1 MLKRILA
8 GGLTAAMTFS
18 LLTGCDAP
26 ALTSGSSGSYKAT
39 VPTAAQ
45 EDVDNYLT
53 GGAISCSDTVMT
65 INGTDIPASAY
76 FYWMSY
82 YASYLEYYYKNSGG
96 DGDFSLSDQYDE
108 DTTYA
113 DYVQEQTENTLI
125 SSVVATQK
133 AKEEQVKLSKDAQT
147 SLDNMEKNADPNTL
161 LYYATDLDGLKFTYT
176 NYSYSEAL
184 QTALFEK
191 GGKYYANKKTLQDYY
206 DDNVFG
212 AKHILIQTSGMDDAE
227 KAEAKKTIQGY
238 LDEILKSDD
247 KVSTFN
253 QYMNEHSEDSGLAN
267 YPDGYTYLRGDMVSE
282 FEDAVASLK
291 VGEITPEVVES
302 SYGYH
307 IIMRIEPD
315 PDEIDEETLKDRYQG
330 DTYNSLLDEQIHN
343 AEVSYSDAL
352 EKLDITGFYD
362 KLTTL
367 HDIIDAITQAENAA
381 NASSSAAA
389 SQQSAQ

>member
-8 GGLTAAMTFS
+8 GGLSAAMAFS

-26 ALTSGSSGSYKAT
+26 ALDSSSANSYEPT
-39 VPTAAQ
+39 VPAAAQ

-76 FYWMSY
+76 FYWMAY
-82 YASYLEYYYKNSGG
+82 YASYLEYYYQSSGG
-96 DGDFSLSDQYDE
+96 EDFSLSDQYDE

-113 DYVQEQTENTLI
+113 DYVREQTENTLI
-125 SSVVATQK
+125 SSVVATQE
-133 AKEEQVKLSKDAQT
+133 AEKEKVALSEDAQA
-147 SLDNMEKNADPNTL
+147 SLDSVKENADPNTL
-161 LYYATDLDGLKFTYT
+161 LYYATDLDGLTFTYN
-176 NYSYSEAL
+176 NYSYSDAL

-191 GGKYYANKKTLQDYY
+191 GGKYYANKETLQDYY

-212 AKHILIQTSGMDDAE
+212 AKHILIETSGMSDEE

-238 LDEILKSDD
+238 LDKILASDD
-247 KVSTFN
+247 QVSTFD
-253 QYMNEHSEDSGLAN
+253 QYMNEHSEDSGLAQ
-267 YPDGYTYLRGDMVSE
+267 YPDGYTYLTGSMVSE
-282 FEDAVASLK
+282 FEDAVAALE
-291 VGEITPEVVES
+291 VGEITPEIVES

-307 IIMRIEPD
+307 IIMRTEPD
-315 PDEIDEETLKDRYQG
+315 PDEIDDETLKDRYQE
-330 DTYNSLLDEQIHN
+330 DTYSSLLDEWTRN
-343 AEVSYSDAL
+343 AEVSSSDAL
-352 EKLDITGFYD
+352 EKLDVASFYD

-367 HDIIDAITQAENAA
+367 QDIITAITEAENAA
-381 NASSSAAA
+381 NASSSAAT

>member
-8 GGLTAAMTFS
+8 GGLTAALAFS
-18 LLTGCDAP
+18 LLTSCDAP
-26 ALTSGSSGSYKAT
+26 ALDSSAPDTYEAK

-45 EDVDNYLT
+45 EDVDSYLT
-53 GGAISCSDTVMT
+53 DGAISCADTVMT
-65 INGTDIPASAY
+65 INGTDVPASAY
-76 FYWMSY
+76 FYWLSY
-82 YASYLEYYYKNSGG
+82 YASYLEYYYQSSGG
-96 DGDFSLSDQYDE
+96 EDFSLSDQYDE

-133 AKEEQVKLSKDAQT
+133 AQEEKVELSEDAQT
-147 SLDNMEKNADPNTL
+147 NLDNMEENADPNTL
-161 LYYATDLDGLKFTYT
+161 LYYATDLDGLKFTFT
-176 NYSYSEAL
+176 NYSYSDAL

-191 GGKYYANKKTLQDYY
+191 GGKYYANKETLQDYY

-212 AKHILIQTSGMDDAE
+212 AKHILIQTSGMSDEE

-238 LDEILKSDD
+238 LDKILASDD
-247 KVSTFN
+247 QASTFD
-253 QYMNEHSEDSGLAN
+253 QYMNEHSEDSGLAQ
-267 YPDGYTYLRGDMVSE
+267 YPDGYTFMSGDMVSE
-282 FEDAVASLK
+282 FEDAVAALK

-315 PDEIDEETLKDRYQG
+315 PEEIDDETLKERYQE
-330 DTYNSLLDEQIHN
+330 DTYSGLLDEWTQS
-343 AEVSYSDAL
+343 AEISTSDAL
-352 EKLDITGFYD
+352 EKLDTNAFYD
-362 KLTTL
+362 KLSSL
-367 HDIIDAITQAENAA
+367 QDIINAITEAENAA
-381 NASSSAAA
+381 NASSSAES

>member
-1 MLKRILA
+1 MLKRFLA
-8 GGLTAAMTFS
+8 GGLTAALAFS

-26 ALTSGSSGSYKAT
+26 ARDSSAPDTYEAK

-53 GGAISCSDTVMT
+53 DGAISCADTVMT
-65 INGTDIPASAY
+65 INGTDVPASAY

-82 YASYLEYYYKNSGG
+82 YAGYLEYYYQSSGG
-96 DGDFSLSDQYDE
+96 EDFSLSDQYDE

-113 DYVQEQTENTLI
+113 DYVQEQTETTLI

-133 AKEEQVKLSKDAQT
+133 AQAEKVELSEDAQT

-161 LYYATDLDGLKFTYT
+161 LYYATDLDGLTFTFT
-176 NYSYSEAL
+176 NYSYSDAL

-191 GGKYYANKKTLQDYY
+191 GGKYYANKETLQDYY

-212 AKHILIQTSGMDDAE
+212 AKHILIQTSGMSDEE

-238 LDEILKSDD
+238 LDKILASDD
-247 KVSTFN
+247 QVSTFD
-253 QYMNEHSEDSGLAN
+253 QYMNEHSEDSGLAQ
-267 YPDGYTYLRGDMVSE
+267 YPDGYTYLSGDMVSE
-282 FEDAVASLK
+282 FEDAVATLK

-315 PDEIDEETLKDRYQG
+315 PEEIDDETLKERYQE
-330 DTYNSLLDEQIHN
+330 DTFSSLLDEWTQS
-343 AEVSYSDAL
+343 AEIFTSDAL
-352 EKLDITGFYD
+352 EKLDVNAFYD
-362 KLTTL
+362 KLTSL
-367 HDIIDAITQAENAA
+367 QDIINAITEAENAA
-381 NASSSAAA
+381 SSSASAA
-389 SQQSAQ
+389 TSQQSAQ

>member
-8 GGLTAAMTFS
+8 GGLTAALAFS

-26 ALTSGSSGSYKAT
+26 ALDSSAPDTYEAK

-45 EDVDNYLT
+45 EDVDSYLT
-53 GGAISCSDTVMT
+53 DGTISCADTVMT
-65 INGTDIPASAY
+65 INGTDVPASAY
-76 FYWMSY
+76 FYWLSY
-82 YASYLEYYYKNSGG
+82 YASYLEYYYQSSGG
-96 DGDFSLSDQYDE
+96 EDFSLSDQYDE

-133 AKEEQVKLSKDAQT
+133 AQEEKVELSEDAQT
-147 SLDNMEKNADPNTL
+147 SLDNMEENADPNTL
-161 LYYATDLDGLKFTYT
+161 LYYATDLDGLKFTFT
-176 NYSYSEAL
+176 NYSYSDAL

-191 GGKYYANKKTLQDYY
+191 GGKYYANKETLQDYY

-212 AKHILIQTSGMDDAE
+212 AKHILIQTSGMSDEE

-238 LDEILKSDD
+238 LDKILASDD
-247 KVSTFN
+247 QASTFD
-253 QYMNEHSEDSGLAN
+253 QYMNEHSEDSGLAQ
-267 YPDGYTYLRGDMVSE
+267 YPDGYTFMSGDMVSE
-282 FEDAVASLK
+282 FEDAVAALK

-315 PDEIDEETLKDRYQG
+315 PEEIDDETLKERYQE
-330 DTYNSLLDEQIHN
+330 DTYSGLLDEWTQS
-343 AEVSYSDAL
+343 AEISTSDAL
-352 EKLDITGFYD
+352 EKLDTNAFYD
-362 KLTTL
+362 KLSSL
-367 HDIIDAITQAENAA
+367 QDIINAITEAENAA

>member
-1 MLKRILA
+1 MLKRFLA
-8 GGLTAAMTFS
+8 GGLTAALAFS

-26 ALTSGSSGSYKAT
+26 ARDSSAPDTYEAK

-53 GGAISCSDTVMT
+53 NGAISCADTVMT
-65 INGTDIPASAY
+65 INGTDVPASAY

-82 YASYLEYYYKNSGG
+82 YAGYLEYYYQSSGG
-96 DGDFSLSDQYDE
+96 EDFSLSDQYDE

-113 DYVQEQTENTLI
+113 DYVQEQTETTLI

-133 AKEEQVKLSKDAQT
+133 AQEEKVELSEDDQT
-147 SLDNMEKNADPNTL
+147 SLANMEKNADPNTL
-161 LYYATDLDGLKFTYT
+161 LYYATDLDGLEFTFT
-176 NYSYSEAL
+176 NYSYSDAL

-191 GGKYYANKKTLQDYY
+191 GGKYYANKETLQDYY

-212 AKHILIQTSGMDDAE
+212 AKHILIQTSGMSDEE

-238 LDEILKSDD
+238 LDKILASDD
-247 KVSTFN
+247 QASTFD
-253 QYMNEHSEDSGLAN
+253 QYMNEHSEDSGLAQ
-267 YPDGYTYLRGDMVSE
+267 YPDGYTFMSGDMVSE
-282 FEDAVASLK
+282 FEDAVAALEI
-291 VGEITPEVVES
+291 GEITPEVVES

-315 PDEIDEETLKDRYQG
+315 PEEIDDETLKERYQE
-330 DTYNSLLDEQIHN
+330 DTYSGLLDEWTQS
-343 AEVSYSDAL
+343 AEISTSDAL
-352 EKLDITGFYD
+352 EKLDTNAFYD
-362 KLTTL
+362 KLSSL
-367 HDIIDAITQAENAA
+367 QDIINAITEAENAA
-381 NASSSAAA
+381 NASSSAES

>member
-1 MLKRILA
+1 MLKRFLA
-8 GGLTAAMTFS
+8 GGLTAALAFS

-26 ALTSGSSGSYKAT
+26 ARDSSAPDTYEAK

-53 GGAISCSDTVMT
+53 NGAISCADTVMT
-65 INGTDIPASAY
+65 INGTEVPASAY

-82 YASYLEYYYKNSGG
+82 YAGYLEYYYQSSGG
-96 DGDFSLSDQYDE
+96 EDFSLSDQYDE

-113 DYVQEQTENTLI
+113 DYVQEQTETTLI

-133 AKEEQVKLSKDAQT
+133 AQEEKVELSEDDQT
-147 SLDNMEKNADPNTL
+147 SLANMEENADPNTL
-161 LYYATDLDGLKFTYT
+161 LYYATDLDGLKFTFT
-176 NYSYSEAL
+176 NYSYSDAL

-191 GGKYYANKKTLQDYY
+191 GGKYYANKETLQDYY

-212 AKHILIQTSGMDDAE
+212 AKHILIQTSGMSDEE

-238 LDEILKSDD
+238 LDNILASNDQ
-247 KVSTFN
+247 VSTFD
-253 QYMNEHSEDSGLAN
+253 QYMNEHSEDSGLAQ
-267 YPDGYTYLRGDMVSE
+267 YPDGYTYLSGDMVSE
-282 FEDAVASLK
+282 FEDAVAALK

-315 PDEIDEETLKDRYQG
+315 PEEIDDETLKERYQE
-330 DTYNSLLDEQIHN
+330 DTFSSLLDEWTQS
-343 AEVSYSDAL
+343 AEIFTSDAL
-352 EKLDITGFYD
+352 EKLDVNAFYD
-362 KLTTL
+362 KLTSL
-367 HDIIDAITQAENAA
+367 QDIINAITEAENAA

>member
-8 GGLTAAMTFS
+8 GGLTAALAFS
-18 LLTGCDAP
+18 LLTSCDAP
-26 ALTSGSSGSYKAT
+26 ALDSSAPDTYEAK

-45 EDVDNYLT
+45 EDVDSYLT
-53 GGAISCSDTVMT
+53 DGAISCADTVMT
-65 INGTDIPASAY
+65 INGTDVPASAY
-76 FYWMSY
+76 FYWLSY
-82 YASYLEYYYKNSGG
+82 YASYLEYYYQSSGG
-96 DGDFSLSDQYDE
+96 EDFSLSDQYDE

-133 AKEEQVKLSKDAQT
+133 AQEEKVELSEDAQT
-147 SLDNMEKNADPNTL
+147 NLDNMEENADPNTL
-161 LYYATDLDGLKFTYT
+161 LYYATDLDGLKFTFT
-176 NYSYSEAL
+176 NYSYSDAL

-191 GGKYYANKKTLQDYY
+191 GGKYYANKETLQDYY

-212 AKHILIQTSGMDDAE
+212 AKHILIQTSGMSDEE

-238 LDEILKSDD
+238 LDKILASDD
-247 KVSTFN
+247 QASTFD
-253 QYMNEHSEDSGLAN
+253 QYMNEHSEDSGLAQ
-267 YPDGYTYLRGDMVSE
+267 YPDGYTFMSGDMVSE
-282 FEDAVASLK
+282 FEDAVAALK

-315 PDEIDEETLKDRYQG
+315 PEEIDDETLKERYQE
-330 DTYNSLLDEQIHN
+330 DTYSGLLDEWTQS
-343 AEVSYSDAL
+343 AEISTSDAL
-352 EKLDITGFYD
+352 EKLDTNAFYD
-362 KLTTL
+362 KLSSL
-367 HDIIDAITQAENAA
+367 QDIINAITEAENAA
-381 NASSSAAA
+381 NAASSAAA

>member
-8 GGLTAAMTFS
+8 GGLTAALAFS

-26 ALTSGSSGSYKAT
+26 ALDSSAPDTYEAK

-45 EDVDNYLT
+45 EDVDSYLT
-53 GGAISCSDTVMT
+53 DGAISCADTVMT
-65 INGTDIPASAY
+65 INGTDVPASAY

-82 YASYLEYYYKNSGG
+82 YAGYLEYYYQSSGG
-96 DGDFSLSDQYDE
+96 EDFSLSDQYDE

-113 DYVQEQTENTLI
+113 DYVQEQTETTLI

-133 AKEEQVKLSKDAQT
+133 AQEEKVELSEDDQT

-161 LYYATDLDGLKFTYT
+161 LYYATDLDGLKFTFT
-176 NYSYSEAL
+176 NYSYSDAL

-191 GGKYYANKKTLQDYY
+191 GGKYYANKETLQDYY

-212 AKHILIQTSGMDDAE
+212 AKHILIQTSGMSDEE

-238 LDEILKSDD
+238 LDKILASDD
-247 KVSTFN
+247 QASTFD
-253 QYMNEHSEDSGLAN
+253 QYMNEHSEDSGLAQ
-267 YPDGYTYLRGDMVSE
+267 YPDGYTFMSGDMVSE
-282 FEDAVASLK
+282 FEDAVAALK

-315 PDEIDEETLKDRYQG
+315 PEEIDDETLKERYQE
-330 DTYNSLLDEQIHN
+330 DTYSGLLDEWTQS
-343 AEVSYSDAL
+343 AEISTSDAL
-352 EKLDITGFYD
+352 EKLDTNAFYD
-362 KLTTL
+362 KLSSL
-367 HDIIDAITQAENAA
+367 QDIINAITEAENAA

>member
-8 GGLTAAMTFS
+8 GGLTAALAFS

-26 ALTSGSSGSYKAT
+26 ALDSSAPDTYEAK

-45 EDVDNYLT
+45 EDVDSYLT
-53 GGAISCSDTVMT
+53 DGAISCADTVMT
-65 INGTDIPASAY
+65 INGTDVPASAY
-76 FYWMSY
+76 FYWLSY
-82 YASYLEYYYKNSGG
+82 YAGYLEYYYQSSGG
-96 DGDFSLSDQYDE
+96 EDFSLSDQYDE

-133 AKEEQVKLSKDAQT
+133 AQEEKVELSEDDQT

-161 LYYATDLDGLKFTYT
+161 LYYATDLDGLKFTFT
-176 NYSYSEAL
+176 NYSYSDAL

-191 GGKYYANKKTLQDYY
+191 GGKYYANKETLQDYY

-212 AKHILIQTSGMDDAE
+212 AKHILIQTSGMSDEE

-238 LDEILKSDD
+238 LDKILASDD
-247 KVSTFN
+247 QASTFD
-253 QYMNEHSEDSGLAN
+253 QYMNEHSEDSGLAQ
-267 YPDGYTYLRGDMVSE
+267 YPDGYTFMSGDMVSE
-282 FEDAVASLK
+282 FEDAVAALK

-315 PDEIDEETLKDRYQG
+315 PEEIDDETLKERYQE
-330 DTYNSLLDEQIHN
+330 DTYSGLLDEWTQS
-343 AEVSYSDAL
+343 AEISTSDAL
-352 EKLDITGFYD
+352 EKLDTNAFYD
-362 KLTTL
+362 KLSSL
-367 HDIIDAITQAENAA
+367 QDIINAITEAENAA

>member
-8 GGLTAAMTFS
+8 GSLTAALAFS

-26 ALTSGSSGSYKAT
+26 ALDSSAPDTYEAK

-45 EDVDNYLT
+45 EDVDSYLT
-53 GGAISCSDTVMT
+53 DGTISCADTVMT
-65 INGTDIPASAY
+65 INGTDVPASAY
-76 FYWMSY
+76 FYWLSY
-82 YASYLEYYYKNSGG
+82 YASYLEYYYQSSGG
-96 DGDFSLSDQYDE
+96 EDFSLSDQYDE

-133 AKEEQVKLSKDAQT
+133 AQEEKVELSEDAQT
-147 SLDNMEKNADPNTL
+147 SLDNMEENADPNTL
-161 LYYATDLDGLKFTYT
+161 LYYATDLDGLKFTFT
-176 NYSYSEAL
+176 NYSYSDAL

-191 GGKYYANKKTLQDYY
+191 GGKYYANKETLQDYY

-212 AKHILIQTSGMDDAE
+212 AKHILIQTSGMSDEE

-238 LDEILKSDD
+238 LDKILASDD
-247 KVSTFN
+247 QASTFD
-253 QYMNEHSEDSGLAN
+253 QYMNEHSEDSGLAQ
-267 YPDGYTYLRGDMVSE
+267 YPDGYTFMSGDMVSE
-282 FEDAVASLK
+282 FEDAVAALK

-315 PDEIDEETLKDRYQG
+315 PEEIDDETLKERYQE
-330 DTYNSLLDEQIHN
+330 DTYSGLLDEWTQS
-343 AEVSYSDAL
+343 AEISTSDAL
-352 EKLDITGFYD
+352 EKLDTNAFYD
-362 KLTTL
+362 KLSSL
-367 HDIIDAITQAENAA
+367 QDIINAITEAENAA

>member
-8 GGLTAAMTFS
+8 GGLTAALAFS
-18 LLTGCDAP
+18 LLIGCDAP
-26 ALTSGSSGSYKAT
+26 ALDSSAPDTYEAK

-45 EDVDNYLT
+45 EDVDSYLT
-53 GGAISCSDTVMT
+53 DGTISCADTVMT
-65 INGTDIPASAY
+65 INGTDVPASAY
-76 FYWMSY
+76 FYWLSY
-82 YASYLEYYYKNSGG
+82 YASYLEYYYQSSGG
-96 DGDFSLSDQYDE
+96 EDFSLSDQYDE

-133 AKEEQVKLSKDAQT
+133 AQEEKVELSEDAQT
-147 SLDNMEKNADPNTL
+147 NLDNMEENADPNTL
-161 LYYATDLDGLKFTYT
+161 LYYATDLDGLKFTFT
-176 NYSYSEAL
+176 NYSYSDAL

-191 GGKYYANKKTLQDYY
+191 GGKYYANKETLQDYY

-212 AKHILIQTSGMDDAE
+212 AKHILIQTSGMSDEE

-238 LDEILKSDD
+238 LDKILASDD
-247 KVSTFN
+247 QASTFD
-253 QYMNEHSEDSGLAN
+253 QYMNEHSEDSGLAQ
-267 YPDGYTYLRGDMVSE
+267 YPDGYTFMSGDMVSE
-282 FEDAVASLK
+282 FEDAVAALK

-315 PDEIDEETLKDRYQG
+315 PEEIDDETLKERYQE
-330 DTYNSLLDEQIHN
+330 DTYSGLLDEWTQS
-343 AEVSYSDAL
+343 AEISTSDAL
-352 EKLDITGFYD
+352 EKLDTNAFYD
-362 KLTTL
+362 KLSSL
-367 HDIIDAITQAENAA
+367 QDIINAITEAENAA

>member
-8 GGLTAAMTFS
+8 GSLTAALAFS

-26 ALTSGSSGSYKAT
+26 ALDSSAPDTYEAK

-45 EDVDNYLT
+45 EDVDSYLT
-53 GGAISCSDTVMT
+53 DGTISCADTVMT
-65 INGTDIPASAY
+65 INGTDVPASAY
-76 FYWMSY
+76 FYWLSY
-82 YASYLEYYYKNSGG
+82 YASYLEYYYQSSGG
-96 DGDFSLSDQYDE
+96 EDFSLSDQYDE

-133 AKEEQVKLSKDAQT
+133 AQEEKVELSEDAQT
-147 SLDNMEKNADPNTL
+147 NLDNMEENADPNTL
-161 LYYATDLDGLKFTYT
+161 LYYATDLDGLKFTFT
-176 NYSYSEAL
+176 NYSYSDAL

-191 GGKYYANKKTLQDYY
+191 GGKYYANKETLQDYY

-212 AKHILIQTSGMDDAE
+212 AKHILIQTSGMSDEE

-238 LDEILKSDD
+238 LDKILASDD
-247 KVSTFN
+247 QASTFD
-253 QYMNEHSEDSGLAN
+253 QYMNEHSEDSGLAQ
-267 YPDGYTYLRGDMVSE
+267 YPDGYTFMSGDMVSE
-282 FEDAVASLK
+282 FEDAVAALK

-315 PDEIDEETLKDRYQG
+315 PEEIDDETLKERYQE
-330 DTYNSLLDEQIHN
+330 DTYSGLLDEWTQS
-343 AEVSYSDAL
+343 AEISTSDAL
-352 EKLDITGFYD
+352 EKLDTNAFYD
-362 KLTTL
+362 KLSSL
-367 HDIIDAITQAENAA
+367 QDIINAITEAENAA

>member
-8 GGLTAAMTFS
+8 GGLTAALAFS

-26 ALTSGSSGSYKAT
+26 ALDSSAPDTYEAK

-45 EDVDNYLT
+45 EDVDSYLT
-53 GGAISCSDTVMT
+53 DGTISCADTVMT
-65 INGTDIPASAY
+65 INGTDVPASAY
-76 FYWMSY
+76 FYWLSY
-82 YASYLEYYYKNSGG
+82 YASYLEYYYQSSGG
-96 DGDFSLSDQYDE
+96 EDFSLSDQYDE

-133 AKEEQVKLSKDAQT
+133 AQEEKVELSEDAQT
-147 SLDNMEKNADPNTL
+147 SLDNMEENADPNTL
-161 LYYATDLDGLKFTYT
+161 LYYATDLDGLKFTFT
-176 NYSYSEAL
+176 NYSYSDAL

-191 GGKYYANKKTLQDYY
+191 GGKYYANKETLQDYY
-206 DDNVFG
+206 HDNVFG
-212 AKHILIQTSGMDDAE
+212 AKHILIQTSGMSDEE

-238 LDEILKSDD
+238 LDKILASDD
-247 KVSTFN
+247 QASTFD
-253 QYMNEHSEDSGLAN
+253 QYMNEHSEDSGLAQ
-267 YPDGYTYLRGDMVSE
+267 YPDGYTFMSGDMVSE
-282 FEDAVASLK
+282 FEDAVAALK

-315 PDEIDEETLKDRYQG
+315 PEEIDDETLKERYQE
-330 DTYNSLLDEQIHN
+330 DTYSGLLDEWTQS
-343 AEVSYSDAL
+343 AEISTSDAL
-352 EKLDITGFYD
+352 EKLDTNAFYD
-362 KLTTL
+362 KLSSL
-367 HDIIDAITQAENAA
+367 QDIINAITEAENAA
-381 NASSSAAA
+381 NAASSAAA

>member
-8 GGLTAAMTFS
+8 GGLTAALAFS

-26 ALTSGSSGSYKAT
+26 ALDSSAPDTYEAK

-45 EDVDNYLT
+45 EDVDSYLT
-53 GGAISCSDTVMT
+53 DGTISCADTVMT
-65 INGTDIPASAY
+65 INGTDVPASAY
-76 FYWMSY
+76 FYWLSY
-82 YASYLEYYYKNSGG
+82 YASYLEYYYQSSGG
-96 DGDFSLSDQYDE
+96 EDFSLSDQYDE

-133 AKEEQVKLSKDAQT
+133 AQEEKVELSEDAQT
-147 SLDNMEKNADPNTL
+147 SLDNMEENADPNTL
-161 LYYATDLDGLKFTYT
+161 LYYATDLDGLKFTFT
-176 NYSYSEAL
+176 NYSYSDAL

-191 GGKYYANKKTLQDYY
+191 GGKYYANKETLQDYY

-212 AKHILIQTSGMDDAE
+212 AKHILIQTSGMGDEE

-238 LDEILKSDD
+238 LDKILASDD
-247 KVSTFN
+247 QASTFD
-253 QYMNEHSEDSGLAN
+253 QYMNEHSEDSGLAQ
-267 YPDGYTYLRGDMVSE
+267 YPDGYTFMSGDMVSE
-282 FEDAVASLK
+282 FEDAVAALK

-315 PDEIDEETLKDRYQG
+315 PEEIDDETLKERYQE
-330 DTYNSLLDEQIHN
+330 DTYSGLLDEWTQS
-343 AEVSYSDAL
+343 AEISTSDAL
-352 EKLDITGFYD
+352 EKLDTNAFYD
-362 KLTTL
+362 KLSSL
-367 HDIIDAITQAENAA
+367 QDIINAITEAENAA

>member
-8 GGLTAAMTFS
+8 GGLTAALAFS
-18 LLTGCDAP
+18 LLIGCDAP
-26 ALTSGSSGSYKAT
+26 ALDSSAPDTYEAK

-45 EDVDNYLT
+45 EDVDSYLT
-53 GGAISCSDTVMT
+53 DGTISCADTVMT
-65 INGTDIPASAY
+65 INGTDVPASAY
-76 FYWMSY
+76 FYWLSY
-82 YASYLEYYYKNSGG
+82 YASYLEYYYQSSGG
-96 DGDFSLSDQYDE
+96 EDFSLSDQYDE

-133 AKEEQVKLSKDAQT
+133 AQEEKVELSEDAQT
-147 SLDNMEKNADPNTL
+147 NLDNMEENADPNTL
-161 LYYATDLDGLKFTYT
+161 LYYATDLDGLKFTFT
-176 NYSYSEAL
+176 NYSYSDAL

-191 GGKYYANKKTLQDYY
+191 GGKYYANKETLQDYY

-212 AKHILIQTSGMDDAE
+212 AKHILIQTSGMSDEE

-238 LDEILKSDD
+238 LDKILASDD
-247 KVSTFN
+247 QASTFD
-253 QYMNEHSEDSGLAN
+253 QYMNEHSEDSGLAQ
-267 YPDGYTYLRGDMVSE
+267 YPDGYTFMSGDMVSE
-282 FEDAVASLK
+282 FEDAVAALK

-315 PDEIDEETLKDRYQG
+315 PEEIDNETLKERYQE
-330 DTYNSLLDEQIHN
+330 DTYSGLLDEWTQS
-343 AEVSYSDAL
+343 AEISTSDAL
-352 EKLDITGFYD
+352 EKLDTNAFYD
-362 KLTTL
+362 KLSSL
-367 HDIIDAITQAENAA
+367 QDIINAITEAENAA
-381 NASSSAAA
+381 NAASSAAA

>member
-8 GGLTAAMTFS
+8 GGLTAALAFS

-26 ALTSGSSGSYKAT
+26 ALDSSAPDTYEAK

-45 EDVDNYLT
+45 EDVDSYLT
-53 GGAISCSDTVMT
+53 DGTISCADTVMT
-65 INGTDIPASAY
+65 INGTDVPASAY
-76 FYWMSY
+76 FYWLSY
-82 YASYLEYYYKNSGG
+82 YASYLEYYYQSSGG
-96 DGDFSLSDQYDE
+96 EDFSLSDQYDE

-133 AKEEQVKLSKDAQT
+133 AQEEKVELSEDAQT
-147 SLDNMEKNADPNTL
+147 NLDNMEENADPNTL
-161 LYYATDLDGLKFTYT
+161 LYYATDLDGLKFTFT
-176 NYSYSEAL
+176 NYSYSDAL

-191 GGKYYANKKTLQDYY
+191 GGKYYANKETLQDYY

-212 AKHILIQTSGMDDAE
+212 AKHILIQTSGMSDEE

-238 LDEILKSDD
+238 LDKILASDD
-247 KVSTFN
+247 QASTFD
-253 QYMNEHSEDSGLAN
+253 QYMNEHSEDSGLAQ
-267 YPDGYTYLRGDMVSE
+267 YPDGYTFMSGDMVSE
-282 FEDAVASLK
+282 FEDAVAALK

-315 PDEIDEETLKDRYQG
+315 PEEIDDETLKERYQE
-330 DTYNSLLDEQIHN
+330 DTYSGLLDEWTQS
-343 AEVSYSDAL
+343 AEISTSDAL
-352 EKLDITGFYD
+352 EKLDTNAFYD
-362 KLTTL
+362 KLSSL
-367 HDIIDAITQAENAA
+367 QDIINAITEAENAA

>member
-1 MLKRILA
+1 MLKRFLA
-8 GGLTAAMTFS
+8 GGLTAALAFS

-26 ALTSGSSGSYKAT
+26 ARDSSAPDTYEAK

-53 GGAISCSDTVMT
+53 GGAISCADTVMT

-82 YASYLEYYYKNSGG
+82 YAGYLEYYYQSSGG
-96 DGDFSLSDQYDE
+96 EDFSLSDQYDE

-113 DYVQEQTENTLI
+113 DYVQEQTETTLI

-133 AKEEQVKLSKDAQT
+133 AQAEKVELSEDAQT

-161 LYYATDLDGLKFTYT
+161 LYYATDLDGLKFTFT
-176 NYSYSEAL
+176 NYSYSDAL

-191 GGKYYANKKTLQDYY
+191 GGKYYANKETLQDYY

-212 AKHILIQTSGMDDAE
+212 AKHILIQTSGMSDEE

-238 LDEILKSDD
+238 LDKILASDD
-247 KVSTFN
+247 QVSTFD
-253 QYMNEHSEDSGLAN
+253 QYMNEHSEDSGLAQ
-267 YPDGYTYLRGDMVSE
+267 YPDGYTYLSGDMVSE
-282 FEDAVASLK
+282 FEDAVAALK

-315 PDEIDEETLKDRYQG
+315 PEEIDDETLKERYQE
-330 DTYNSLLDEQIHN
+330 DTFSSLLDEWTQS
-343 AEVSYSDAL
+343 AEIFTSDAL
-352 EKLDITGFYD
+352 EKLDVNAFYD
-362 KLTTL
+362 KLTSL
-367 HDIIDAITQAENAA
+367 QDIINAITEAENAT
-381 NASSSAAA
+381 SSSASAAA

>member
-8 GGLTAAMTFS
+8 GGLTAALAFS
-18 LLTGCDAP
+18 LLTSCDAP
-26 ALTSGSSGSYKAT
+26 ALDSSAPDTYEAK

-45 EDVDNYLT
+45 EDVDSYLT
-53 GGAISCSDTVMT
+53 DGAISCADTVMT
-65 INGTDIPASAY
+65 INGTDVPASAY
-76 FYWMSY
+76 FYWLSY
-82 YASYLEYYYKNSGG
+82 YASYLEYYYQSSGG
-96 DGDFSLSDQYDE
+96 EDFSLSDQYDE

-133 AKEEQVKLSKDAQT
+133 AQEEKVELSEDAQT
-147 SLDNMEKNADPNTL
+147 NLDNMEENADPNTL
-161 LYYATDLDGLKFTYT
+161 LYYATDLDGLKFTFT
-176 NYSYSEAL
+176 NYSYSDAL

-191 GGKYYANKKTLQDYY
+191 GGKYYANKETLQDYY

-212 AKHILIQTSGMDDAE
+212 AKHILIQTSGMSDEE

-238 LDEILKSDD
+238 LDKILASDD
-247 KVSTFN
+247 QASTFD
-253 QYMNEHSEDSGLAN
+253 QYMNEHSEDSGLAQ
-267 YPDGYTYLRGDMVSE
+267 YPDGYTFMSGDMVSE
-282 FEDAVASLK
+282 FEDAVAALK

-315 PDEIDEETLKDRYQG
+315 PEEIDDETLKERYQE
-330 DTYNSLLDEQIHN
+330 DTYSGLLDEWTQS
-343 AEVSYSDAL
+343 AEISTSDAL
-352 EKLDITGFYD
+352 EKLDTNAFYD
-362 KLTTL
+362 KLSSL
-367 HDIIDAITQAENAA
+367 QDIINAITEAENAA

>member
-8 GGLTAAMTFS
+8 GGLTAALAFS

-26 ALTSGSSGSYKAT
+26 ALDSSAPDTYEAK

-45 EDVDNYLT
+45 EDVDSYLT
-53 GGAISCSDTVMT
+53 DGTISCADTVMT
-65 INGTDIPASAY
+65 INGTDVPASAY
-76 FYWMSY
+76 FYWLSY
-82 YASYLEYYYKNSGG
+82 YASYLEYYYQSSGG
-96 DGDFSLSDQYDE
+96 EDFSLSDQYDE

-133 AKEEQVKLSKDAQT
+133 AQEEKVELSEDAQT
-147 SLDNMEKNADPNTL
+147 SLDNMEENADPNTL
-161 LYYATDLDGLKFTYT
+161 LYYATDLDGLKFTFT
-176 NYSYSEAL
+176 NYSYSDAL

-191 GGKYYANKKTLQDYY
+191 GGKYYANKETLQDYY

-212 AKHILIQTSGMDDAE
+212 AKHILIQTSGMSDEE

-238 LDEILKSDD
+238 LDKILASDD
-247 KVSTFN
+247 QASTFD
-253 QYMNEHSEDSGLAN
+253 QYMNEHSEDSGLAQ
-267 YPDGYTYLRGDMVSE
+267 YPDGYTFMSGDMVSE
-282 FEDAVASLK
+282 FEDAVAALK
-291 VGEITPEVVES
+291 VGEITPEMVES

-315 PDEIDEETLKDRYQG
+315 PEEIDDETLKERYQE
-330 DTYNSLLDEQIHN
+330 DTYSGLLDEWTQS
-343 AEVSYSDAL
+343 AEISTSDAL
-352 EKLDITGFYD
+352 EKLDTNAFYD
-362 KLTTL
+362 KLSSL
-367 HDIIDAITQAENAA
+367 QDIINAITEAENAA

>member
-8 GGLTAAMTFS
+8 GGLTAALAFS

-26 ALTSGSSGSYKAT
+26 ALDSSAPDTYEAK

-45 EDVDNYLT
+45 EDVDSYLT
-53 GGAISCSDTVMT
+53 DGAISCADTVMT
-65 INGTDIPASAY
+65 INGTDVPASAY
-76 FYWMSY
+76 FYWLSY
-82 YASYLEYYYKNSGG
+82 YASYLEYYYQSSGG
-96 DGDFSLSDQYDE
+96 EDFSLSDQYDE

-113 DYVQEQTENTLI
+113 DYVQEQTETTLI

-133 AKEEQVKLSKDAQT
+133 AQEEKVELSEDDQT

-161 LYYATDLDGLKFTYT
+161 LYYATDLDGLKFTFT
-176 NYSYSEAL
+176 NYSYSDAL

-191 GGKYYANKKTLQDYY
+191 GGKYYANKETLQDYY

-212 AKHILIQTSGMDDAE
+212 AKHILIQTSGMSDEE

-238 LDEILKSDD
+238 LDKILASDD
-247 KVSTFN
+247 QASTFD
-253 QYMNEHSEDSGLAN
+253 QYMNEHSEDSGLAQ
-267 YPDGYTYLRGDMVSE
+267 YPDGYTFMSGDMVSE
-282 FEDAVASLK
+282 FEDAVAALK

-315 PDEIDEETLKDRYQG
+315 PEEIDDETLKERYQE
-330 DTYNSLLDEQIHN
+330 DTYSGLLDEWTQS
-343 AEVSYSDAL
+343 AEISTSDAL
-352 EKLDITGFYD
+352 EKLDTNAFYD
-362 KLTTL
+362 KLSSL
-367 HDIIDAITQAENAA
+367 QDIINAITEAENAA

>member
-8 GGLTAAMTFS
+8 GGLTAALAFS

-26 ALTSGSSGSYKAT
+26 ALDSSAPDTYEAK

-45 EDVDNYLT
+45 EDVDSYLT
-53 GGAISCSDTVMT
+53 DGTISCADTVMT
-65 INGTDIPASAY
+65 INGTDVPASAY
-76 FYWMSY
+76 FYWLSY
-82 YASYLEYYYKNSGG
+82 YASYLEYYYQSSGG
-96 DGDFSLSDQYDE
+96 EDFSLSDQYDE

-133 AKEEQVKLSKDAQT
+133 AQEEKVELSEDAQT
-147 SLDNMEKNADPNTL
+147 NLDNMEENADPNTL
-161 LYYATDLDGLKFTYT
+161 LYYATDLDGLKFTFT
-176 NYSYSEAL
+176 NYSYSDAL

-191 GGKYYANKKTLQDYY
+191 GGKYYANKETLQDYY

-212 AKHILIQTSGMDDAE
+212 AKHILIQTSGMSDEE

-238 LDEILKSDD
+238 LDKILASDD
-247 KVSTFN
+247 QASTFD
-253 QYMNEHSEDSGLAN
+253 QYMNEHSEDSGLAQ
-267 YPDGYTYLRGDMVSE
+267 YPDGYTFMSGDMVSE
-282 FEDAVASLK
+282 FEDAVAALK

-315 PDEIDEETLKDRYQG
+315 PEEIDDETLKERYQE
-330 DTYNSLLDEQIHN
+330 DTYSGLLDEWTQS
-343 AEVSYSDAL
+343 AEISTSDAL
-352 EKLDITGFYD
+352 EKLDTNAFYD
-362 KLTTL
+362 KLSSL
-367 HDIIDAITQAENAA
+367 QDIINAITEAENAA
-381 NASSSAAA
+381 NASSSAEA

>member
-8 GGLTAAMTFS
+8 GGLTAALAFS

-26 ALTSGSSGSYKAT
+26 ALDSSAPDTYEAK

-45 EDVDNYLT
+45 EDVDSYLT
-53 GGAISCSDTVMT
+53 DGAISCADTVMT
-65 INGTDIPASAY
+65 INGTDVPASAY
-76 FYWMSY
+76 FYWLSY
-82 YASYLEYYYKNSGG
+82 YASYLEYYYQSSGG
-96 DGDFSLSDQYDE
+96 EDFSLSDQYDE

-133 AKEEQVKLSKDAQT
+133 AQEEKVELSEDAQT
-147 SLDNMEKNADPNTL
+147 NLDNMEENADPNTL
-161 LYYATDLDGLKFTYT
+161 LYYATDLDGLKFTFT
-176 NYSYSEAL
+176 NYSYSDAL

-191 GGKYYANKKTLQDYY
+191 GGKYYANKETLQDYY

-212 AKHILIQTSGMDDAE
+212 AKHILIQTSGMSDEE

-238 LDEILKSDD
+238 LDKILASDD
-247 KVSTFN
+247 QASTFD
-253 QYMNEHSEDSGLAN
+253 QYMNEHSEDSGLAQ
-267 YPDGYTYLRGDMVSE
+267 YPDGYTFMSGDMVSE
-282 FEDAVASLK
+282 FEDAVAALE
-291 VGEITPEVVES
+291 VDEISPEVVES

-315 PDEIDEETLKDRYQG
+315 PEEIDDETLKERYQE
-330 DTYNSLLDEQIHN
+330 DTYNGLLDEWTQS
-343 AEVSYSDAL
+343 AEISTSDAL
-352 EKLDITGFYD
+352 EKLDTNAFYD
-362 KLTTL
+362 KLSSL
-367 HDIIDAITQAENAA
+367 QDIINAITEAENAA
-381 NASSSAAA
+381 NASSSAEA

>member
-8 GGLTAAMTFS
+8 GGLTAALAFS

-26 ALTSGSSGSYKAT
+26 ALDSSAPDTYEAK

-45 EDVDNYLT
+45 EDVDSYLT
-53 GGAISCSDTVMT
+53 DGTISCADTVMT
-65 INGTDIPASAY
+65 INGTDVPASAY
-76 FYWMSY
+76 FYWLSY
-82 YASYLEYYYKNSGG
+82 YASYLEYYYQSSGG
-96 DGDFSLSDQYDE
+96 EDFSLSDQYDE

-133 AKEEQVKLSKDAQT
+133 AQEEKVELSEDAQT
-147 SLDNMEKNADPNTL
+147 SLDNMEENADPNTL
-161 LYYATDLDGLKFTYT
+161 LYYATDLDGLKFTFT
-176 NYSYSEAL
+176 NYSYSDAL

-191 GGKYYANKKTLQDYY
+191 GGKYYANKETLQDYY

-212 AKHILIQTSGMDDAE
+212 AKHILIQTSGMSDEE

-238 LDEILKSDD
+238 LDKILASDD
-247 KVSTFN
+247 QASTFD
-253 QYMNEHSEDSGLAN
+253 QYMNEHSEDSGLAQ
-267 YPDGYTYLRGDMVSE
+267 YPDGYTFMSGDMVSE
-282 FEDAVASLK
+282 FEDAVAALK

-315 PDEIDEETLKDRYQG
+315 PEEIDDETLKERYQE
-330 DTYNSLLDEQIHN
+330 DTYSGLLNEWTQS
-343 AEVSYSDAL
+343 AEISTSDAL
-352 EKLDITGFYD
+352 EKLDTNAFYD
-362 KLTTL
+362 KLSSL
-367 HDIIDAITQAENAA
+367 QDIINAITEAENAA

>member
-8 GGLTAAMTFS
+8 GGLTAALAFS

-26 ALTSGSSGSYKAT
+26 ALDSSAPDTYEAK

-45 EDVDNYLT
+45 EDVDSYLT
-53 GGAISCSDTVMT
+53 DGTISCADTVMT
-65 INGTDIPASAY
+65 INGTDVPASAY
-76 FYWMSY
+76 FYWLSY
-82 YASYLEYYYKNSGG
+82 YASYLEYYYQSSGG
-96 DGDFSLSDQYDE
+96 EDFSLSDQYDE

-133 AKEEQVKLSKDAQT
+133 AQEEKVELSEDAQT
-147 SLDNMEKNADPNTL
+147 NLDNMEENADPNTL
-161 LYYATDLDGLKFTYT
+161 LYYATDLDGLKFTFT
-176 NYSYSEAL
+176 NYSYSDAL

-191 GGKYYANKKTLQDYY
+191 GGKYYANKETLQDYY

-212 AKHILIQTSGMDDAE
+212 AKHILIQTSGMSDEE

-238 LDEILKSDD
+238 LDKILASDD
-247 KVSTFN
+247 QASTFD
-253 QYMNEHSEDSGLAN
+253 QYMNEHSEDSGLAQ
-267 YPDGYTYLRGDMVSE
+267 YPDGYTFMSGDMVSE
-282 FEDAVASLK
+282 FEDAVAALK

-315 PDEIDEETLKDRYQG
+315 PEEIDNETLKERYQE
-330 DTYNSLLDEQIHN
+330 DTYSGLLDEWTQS
-343 AEVSYSDAL
+343 AEISTSDAL
-352 EKLDITGFYD
+352 EKLDTNAFYD
-362 KLTTL
+362 KLSSL
-367 HDIIDAITQAENAA
+367 QDIINAITEAENAA
-381 NASSSAAA
+381 NAASSAAA

>member
-8 GGLTAAMTFS
+8 GGLTAALAFS

-26 ALTSGSSGSYKAT
+26 ALDSSAPDTYEAK

-45 EDVDNYLT
+45 EDVDSYLT
-53 GGAISCSDTVMT
+53 DGTISCADTVMT
-65 INGTDIPASAY
+65 INGTDVPASAY
-76 FYWMSY
+76 FYWLSY
-82 YASYLEYYYKNSGG
+82 YASYLEYYYQSSGG
-96 DGDFSLSDQYDE
+96 EDFSLSDQYDE

-133 AKEEQVKLSKDAQT
+133 AQEEKVELSEDAQT
-147 SLDNMEKNADPNTL
+147 SLDNMEENADPNTL
-161 LYYATDLDGLKFTYT
+161 LYYATDLDGLKFTFT
-176 NYSYSEAL
+176 NYSYSDAL

-191 GGKYYANKKTLQDYY
+191 GGKYYANKETLQDY

-212 AKHILIQTSGMDDAE
+212 AKHILIQTSGMGDEE

-238 LDEILKSDD
+238 LDKILASDD
-247 KVSTFN
+247 QASTFD
-253 QYMNEHSEDSGLAN
+253 QYMNEHSEDSGLAQ
-267 YPDGYTYLRGDMVSE
+267 YPDGYTFMSGDMVSE
-282 FEDAVASLK
+282 FEDAVAALK

-315 PDEIDEETLKDRYQG
+315 PEEIDDETLKERYQE
-330 DTYNSLLDEQIHN
+330 DTYSGLLDEWTQS
-343 AEVSYSDAL
+343 AEISTSDAL
-352 EKLDITGFYD
+352 EKLDTNAFYD
-362 KLTTL
+362 KLSSL
-367 HDIIDAITQAENAA
+367 QDIINAITEAENAA

>member
-8 GGLTAAMTFS
+8 GGLTAALAFS

-26 ALTSGSSGSYKAT
+26 ALDSSAPDTYEAK

-45 EDVDNYLT
+45 EDVDSYLT
-53 GGAISCSDTVMT
+53 DGTISCADTVMT
-65 INGTDIPASAY
+65 INGTDVPASAY
-76 FYWMSY
+76 FYWLSY
-82 YASYLEYYYKNSGG
+82 YASYLEYYYQSSGG
-96 DGDFSLSDQYDE
+96 EDFSLSDQYDE

-133 AKEEQVKLSKDAQT
+133 AQEEKVELSEDAQT
-147 SLDNMEKNADPNTL
+147 SLDNMEENADPNTL
-161 LYYATDLDGLKFTYT
+161 LYYATDLDGLKFTFT
-176 NYSYSEAL
+176 NYSYSDAL

-191 GGKYYANKKTLQDYY
+191 GGKYYANKETLQDYY

-212 AKHILIQTSGMDDAE
+212 AKHILIQTSGMSDEE

-238 LDEILKSDD
+238 LDKILASDD
-247 KVSTFN
+247 QASTFD
-253 QYMNEHSEDSGLAN
+253 QYMNEHSEDSGLAQ
-267 YPDGYTYLRGDMVSE
+267 YPDGYTFMSGDMVSE
-282 FEDAVASLK
+282 FEDAVAALK

-315 PDEIDEETLKDRYQG
+315 PEEIDDETLKERYQE
-330 DTYNSLLDEQIHN
+330 DTYSGLLDEWTQS
-343 AEVSYSDAL
+343 AEISTSDAL
-352 EKLDITGFYD
+352 EKLDTNAFYD
-362 KLTTL
+362 KLSSL
-367 HDIIDAITQAENAA
+367 QDIINAITEAENAA
-381 NASSSAAA
+381 NAASSAAA

>member
-8 GGLTAAMTFS
+8 GGLTAALAFS

-26 ALTSGSSGSYKAT
+26 ALDSSAPDTYEAK

-45 EDVDNYLT
+45 EDVDSYLT
-53 GGAISCSDTVMT
+53 DGTISCADTVMT
-65 INGTDIPASAY
+65 INGTDVPASAY
-76 FYWMSY
+76 FYWLSY
-82 YASYLEYYYKNSGG
+82 YASYLEYYYQSSGG
-96 DGDFSLSDQYDE
+96 EDFSLSDQYDE

-133 AKEEQVKLSKDAQT
+133 AQEEKVELSEDAQT
-147 SLDNMEKNADPNTL
+147 SLDNMEENADPNTL
-161 LYYATDLDGLKFTYT
+161 LYYATDLDGLKFTFT
-176 NYSYSEAL
+176 NYSYSDAL

-191 GGKYYANKKTLQDYY
+191 GGKYYANKETLQDYY
-206 DDNVFG
+206 DDTVVG
-212 AKHILIQTSGMDDAE
+212 AKHILIQTSGMGDEE

-238 LDEILKSDD
+238 LDKILASDD
-247 KVSTFN
+247 QASTFD
-253 QYMNEHSEDSGLAN
+253 QYMNEHSEDSGLAQ
-267 YPDGYTYLRGDMVSE
+267 YPDGYTFMSGDMVSE
-282 FEDAVASLK
+282 FEDAVAALK

-315 PDEIDEETLKDRYQG
+315 PEEIDDETLKERYQE
-330 DTYNSLLDEQIHN
+330 DTYSGLLDEWTQS
-343 AEVSYSDAL
+343 AEISTSDAL
-352 EKLDITGFYD
+352 EKLDTNAFYD
-362 KLTTL
+362 KLSSL
-367 HDIIDAITQAENAA
+367 QDIINAITEAENAA

>member
-1 MLKRILA
+1 MLKRFLA
-8 GGLTAAMTFS
+8 GGLTAALAFS

-26 ALTSGSSGSYKAT
+26 ARDSSAPDTYEAK

-53 GGAISCSDTVMT
+53 NGAISCADTVMT
-65 INGTDIPASAY
+65 INGTDVPASAY

-82 YASYLEYYYKNSGG
+82 YAGYLEYYYQSSGG
-96 DGDFSLSDQYDE
+96 EDFSLSDQYDE

-113 DYVQEQTENTLI
+113 DYVQEQTETTLI

-133 AKEEQVKLSKDAQT
+133 AQEEKVELSEDDQT
-147 SLDNMEKNADPNTL
+147 SLANMEKNADPNTL
-161 LYYATDLDGLKFTYT
+161 LYYATDLDGLEFTFT
-176 NYSYSEAL
+176 NYSYSDAL

-191 GGKYYANKKTLQDYY
+191 GGKYYANKETLQDYY

-212 AKHILIQTSGMDDAE
+212 AKHILIQTSGMSDEE

-238 LDEILKSDD
+238 LDKILASDD
-247 KVSTFN
+247 QASTFD
-253 QYMNEHSEDSGLAN
+253 QYMNEHSEDSGLAQ
-267 YPDGYTYLRGDMVSE
+267 YPDGYTFMSGDMVSE
-282 FEDAVASLK
+282 FEDAVAALK

-315 PDEIDEETLKDRYQG
+315 PEEIDDETLKERYQE
-330 DTYNSLLDEQIHN
+330 DTYSGLLDEWTQS
-343 AEVSYSDAL
+343 AEISTSDAL
-352 EKLDITGFYD
+352 EKLDTNAFYD
-362 KLTTL
+362 KLSSL
-367 HDIIDAITQAENAA
+367 QDIINAITEAENAA
-381 NASSSAAA
+381 NASSSAES

>member
-8 GGLTAAMTFS
+8 GGLTAALAFS

-26 ALTSGSSGSYKAT
+26 ALDSSAPDTYEAK

-45 EDVDNYLT
+45 EDVDSYLT
-53 GGAISCSDTVMT
+53 DGAISCADTVMT
-65 INGTDIPASAY
+65 INGTDVPASAY
-76 FYWMSY
+76 FYWLSY
-82 YASYLEYYYKNSGG
+82 YASYLEYYYQSSGG
-96 DGDFSLSDQYDE
+96 EDFSLSDQYDE

-133 AKEEQVKLSKDAQT
+133 AQEEKVELSEDAQT
-147 SLDNMEKNADPNTL
+147 SLDNMEENADPNTL
-161 LYYATDLDGLKFTYT
+161 LYYATDLDGLKFTFT
-176 NYSYSEAL
+176 NYSYSDAL

-191 GGKYYANKKTLQDYY
+191 GGKYYANKETLQDYY

-212 AKHILIQTSGMDDAE
+212 AKHILIQTSGMSDEE

-238 LDEILKSDD
+238 LDKILASDD
-247 KVSTFN
+247 QASTFD
-253 QYMNEHSEDSGLAN
+253 QYMNEHSEDSGLAQ
-267 YPDGYTYLRGDMVSE
+267 YPDGYTFMSGDMVSE
-282 FEDAVASLK
+282 FEDAVAALK

-315 PDEIDEETLKDRYQG
+315 PEEIDDETLKERYQE
-330 DTYNSLLDEQIHN
+330 DTYSGLLDEWTQS
-343 AEVSYSDAL
+343 AEISTSDAL
-352 EKLDITGFYD
+352 EKLDTNAFYD
-362 KLTTL
+362 KLSSL
-367 HDIIDAITQAENAA
+367 QDIINAITEAENAA